1 MQIIIAQFEIEEA
14 IKNYVCARIAVSGNT
29 EITVDLTAGRG
40 ADGFKATIEL
50 TDKAVK
56 QAAPA
61 KPIIRSAT
69 VDVPAKAAEVMIE
82 AEAVAGGVDVVAE
95 EVAALDEPVTAA
107 TQEAEA
113 QDPQTPAAAPTAPT
127 SLFKGLPRP
136 KNAV

>member
-1 MQIIIAQFEIEEA
+1 MQIIIAQYEIEEA

-56 QAAPA
+56 QAAPT
-61 KPIIRSAT
+61 KPIIRPTA
-69 VDVPAKAAEVMIE
+69 VDVPAKVAEVMIE
-82 AEAVAGGVDVVAE
+82 AEAVAGGVGVVAE
-95 EVAALDEPVTAA
+95 EVAALDEPVTPA
-107 TQEAEA
+107 TPEAE
-113 QDPQTPAAAPTAPT
+113 DPQTPAAVPTAPQ

-136 KNAV
+136 KNS

>member
-1 MQIIIAQFEIEEA
+1 MQIIIAQYEIEEA

-56 QAAPA
+56 PTTVI
-61 KPIIRSAT
+61 KPPIRPAT

-95 EVAALDEPVTAA
+95 EVAALAEPVTASA
-107 TQEAEA
+107 PEAEA
-113 QDPQTPAAAPTAPT
+113 QDPQTPAAAPAAPV

-136 KNAV
+136 KNGV

>member
-1 MQIIIAQFEIEEA
+1 MQIIIAQYEIEEA

-50 TDKAVK
+50 TDKTVK

-61 KPIIRSAT
+61 KPIIRPAT

-95 EVAALDEPVTAA
+95 EVAALDEPVTPA
-107 TQEAEA
+107 TPEAE
-113 QDPQTPAAAPTAPT
+113 DPQTPAAAPTAPP

-136 KNAV
+136 KNH

>member
-14 IKNYVCARIAVSGNT
+14 IKNYVCARIAVNSNT

-61 KPIIRSAT
+61 KLITRSAT
-69 VDVPAKAAEVMIE
+69 VDVPAKTVEVMIE
-82 AEAVAGGVDVVAE
+82 AEAVAGGADVVAE
-95 EVAALDEPVTAA
+95 EVAAIDEPVTASA
-107 TQEAEA
+107 PEAEA
-113 QDPQTPAAAPTAPT
+113 QDPQTQAAAPAAPV

-136 KNAV
+136 RNS

>member
-1 MQIIIAQFEIEEA
+1 MQIIIAQYEIEEA
-14 IKNYVCARIAVSGNT
+14 IKNYVCARIAVNSNT

-56 QAAPA
+56 PTTAVKSPV
-61 KPIIRSAT
+61 RSAIPEVT
-69 VDVPAKAAEVMIE
+69 VRAAEVMIE

-95 EVAALDEPVTAA
+95 EVAALDEPVTASA
-107 TQEAEA
+107 PEAEA
-113 QDPQTPAAAPTAPT
+113 QDPQTPAAAPTAPV

-136 KNAV
+136 KNS

>member
-1 MQIIIAQFEIEEA
+1 MQIIIAQYEIEEA

-61 KPIIRSAT
+61 KPIIRST
-69 VDVPAKAAEVMIE
+69 PVDVPAKVAEVMIE
-82 AEAVAGGVDVVAE
+82 AEAVAGGVGVVAE
-95 EVAALDEPVTAA
+95 EVAALDEPVTPAA
-107 TQEAEA
+107 PEAE
-113 QDPQTPAAAPTAPT
+113 DPQTPAAAPAAPV

-136 KNAV
+136 KNS

>member
-1 MQIIIAQFEIEEA
+1 MQIIIAQYEIEEA

-56 QAAPA
+56 QAAQP
-61 KPIIRSAT
+61 KPITRPAT
-69 VDVPAKAAEVMIE
+69 VDVPTKTAEVMIE

-107 TQEAEA
+107 TPEAE
-113 QDPQTPAAAPTAPT
+113 DPQTPAAAPTAPK
-127 SLFKGLPRP
+127 SLFRDLPRP
-136 KNAV
+136 KNS